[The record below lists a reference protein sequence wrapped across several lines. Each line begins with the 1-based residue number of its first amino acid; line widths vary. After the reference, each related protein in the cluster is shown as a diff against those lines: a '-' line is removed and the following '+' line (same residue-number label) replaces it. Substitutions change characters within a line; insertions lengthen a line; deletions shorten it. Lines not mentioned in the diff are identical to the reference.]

1 MKLAVQ
7 QSQEIARARQAIENM
22 LGGKVEPTAL
32 EKPKSNSERSRPS
45 PTKSK
50 LDLKAHFSEPPA
62 PPPQAPLPE
71 KPDVAR
77 ALADPIIQ
85 PLLRRSDTARPP
97 SSNSSPTRT
106 DHSSDILRLC
116 EELKLAKGEL
126 SNQSERMK
134 TLEHELAQERMA
146 RESAEER
153 AQRLEEVDRRD
164 SPTNDGHPS
173 ADNSPSSSTGTR
185 DVTTDGPAP
194 EVQSQLDRLRTQMDE
209 MKQQMEAYRQRA
221 EKAETER
228 DDAHQTLAE
237 MVEQKRKQ
245 HADEASETL
254 RSPAKTH
261 NALSKRPPQL
271 DGSAV
276 QPNGH
281 IVSPSALSSPT
292 SGTLMERAGVEDG
305 QPITQ
310 EQAKMITQF
319 LAQEVLGSDSAK
331 LRQRDADSAL
341 LYYGVPYGSFAAVV
355 IVGYIAMTYIN
366 GWPKVER

>member
-22 LGGKVEPTAL
+22 LGGKVEPPAL

-97 SSNSSPTRT
+97 SSSSSSPTRN

-134 TLEHELAQERMA
+134 SLEHELAQERMA

-173 ADNSPSSSTGTR
+173 ADNSPSSSTSTNN
-185 DVTTDGPAP
+185 VNPNPSP
-194 EVQSQLDRLRTQMDE
+194 EVQSQLDRLRAQMDE
-209 MKQQMEAYRQRA
+209 MKSQMEAYRQRA

-228 DDAHQTLAE
+228 DDAHQSLAE
-237 MVEQKRKQ
+237 MVEEKRRQ
-245 HADEASETL
+245 HADEANETL
-254 RSPAKTH
+254 RFPAKTH
-261 NALSKRPPQL
+261 NFASKRPPQL
-271 DGSAV
+271 DGSV
-276 QPNGH
+276 VELNGH
-281 IVSPSALSSPT
+281 AISPTSLSSPT

-319 LAQEVLGSDSAK
+319 LAQEVLGSDSSK
-331 LRQRDADSAL
+331 MRHRDADSAL